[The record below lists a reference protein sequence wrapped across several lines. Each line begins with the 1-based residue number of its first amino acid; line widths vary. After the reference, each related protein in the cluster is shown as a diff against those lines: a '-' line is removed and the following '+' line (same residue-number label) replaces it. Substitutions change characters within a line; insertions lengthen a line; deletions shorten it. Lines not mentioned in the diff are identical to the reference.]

1 MRRTTAI
8 ADADVLAR
16 DASLFFCSGVAV
28 REKGGVQSGAV
39 FVFNERSMIM
49 NCSLYSSRTS
59 CQCCGRFLK
68 TVQVVVDGGEVVL
81 LVPERVFDNF
91 ETLCLCIAQSIP
103 VSSTNETVWIQSG
116 LTSTA
121 RYQLRTTTGNPVY
134 SYQLKSRTLYKI
146 IANSANNDF
155 VINPRYLCKTI
166 NILPQTPPTVETAE
180 KGGKV
185 K

>member
-1 MRRTTAI
+1 
-8 ADADVLAR
+8 
-16 DASLFFCSGVAV
+16 
-28 REKGGVQSGAV
+28 
-39 FVFNERSMIM
+39 M
-49 NCSLYSSRTS
+49 NCSLYSPHTGCRR
-59 CQCCGRFLK
+59 CGRFLK

-121 RYQLRTTTGNPVY
+121 RYQLRTTTRNPVY

-146 IANSANNDF
+146 IANTADNDF
-155 VINPRYLCKTI
+155 VIHPRYLCKTTD
-166 NILPQTPPTVETAE
+166 ILPQTPPAAEAAE